1 MVMTMVV
8 MMSMIVVIVV
18 IVVIVRIVVVVHGN
32 ALGVLTPLT
41 YPRARPAAIR
51 VTCRAA

>member
-1 MVMTMVV
+1 MVMIMVV

-18 IVVIVRIVVVVHGN
+18 VVRIVVVMHGN
-32 ALGVLTPLT
+32 ALGVLSSLT
-41 YPRARPAAIR
+41 YSRARPAAIR